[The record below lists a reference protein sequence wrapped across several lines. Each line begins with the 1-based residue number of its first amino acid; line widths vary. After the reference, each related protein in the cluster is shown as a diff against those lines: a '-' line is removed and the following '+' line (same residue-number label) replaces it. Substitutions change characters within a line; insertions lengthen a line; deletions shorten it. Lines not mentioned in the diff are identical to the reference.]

1 MENASTLHGLV
12 FDQAERTPDAIAID
26 DGSKTTYRELREQAE
41 QVAASLRAHG
51 VGRGDFVGICLGR
64 NAELLAVVLGVLA
77 SGAAYVPLDPAY
89 PKERLRFMTTDC
101 SARVVICDKSFAN
114 FYDSE
119 LFELGL
125 LNKALLNEAK
135 LTLLSPKVLL
145 QPQAQPAQSAS
156 VEPDDLAYLLYTSG
170 STGQPKGVM
179 IRHCNAVNLAR
190 WAREAFSDEDRSRIL
205 FSTSLSWDLSI
216 FEIFASLAWGGTL
229 VVVNNALTLAEVG
242 PELEVT
248 LVNTSP
254 SVMSRLIHHR
264 PLPDS
269 VRVVTLAGEILH
281 RELVDRLYQRSESL
295 RVWNLY
301 GPTETTTFSTGGL
314 IDRSETSSPAIGQ
327 PLLNTSLHLLDEQM
341 QPVEAG
347 QVGEIWI
354 GGEGVAAGYLHRP
367 KLTAEVFVPDPF
379 EEEPK
384 GNLYRTGDQARARAD
399 GSVVVLGRLDHQVK
413 LRGRR
418 IELGEIDAQFLQ
430 HPAVDEAVTVV
441 RQIGTSEPRLVAYL
455 VAGQGCEIDEEQVR
469 AAVAQSL
476 PPHMVP
482 SLIEVLDQLPLSPNG
497 KIDRAALPAPGA
509 ESASEENY
517 ATGSAETDSV
527 ATDSAALGETEQEI
541 AHIFGEL
548 LGITAPLSTQADF
561 FDCGGDSLGALQ
573 LVDLIAER
581 LQVEIPLSTMFEE
594 SQVGQI
600 AAFIDESEAGEA
612 GPESRPAG
620 MYALRSAGSK
630 LPLFL
635 GPLGNGGLRGYRKLI
650 AQLDP
655 DRPVYGMQAP
665 GVDGELDPYRTVEE
679 MGRHFAAEI
688 AAFQPVGPILLGGF
702 SYGGISAIEA
712 AQQLQRAGREI
723 ALVVLLDTSPFS
735 RRVPWT
741 VAPGLRFRQGRD
753 AVLDTLAE
761 VGVREL
767 IRRRGYRFVVRT
779 RRLVRRGL
787 VAPKQAGSAQRTE
800 PIQAVHQ
807 AAVNSYRSSEI
818 SCPVAVIAAATA
830 AAKDRATLGDD
841 PRSISHWQV
850 RLVDCPGVA
859 HRDFLSE
866 PTASKVAAELDSVI
880 ESAVLES
887 AVTRSAVR

>member
-26 DGSKTTYRELREQAE
+26 DGSKTAYRELREQAE
-41 QVAASLRAHG
+41 QVAASLRAYG
-51 VGRGDFVGICLGR
+51 VGRGDFVGICVGR
-64 NAELLAVVLGVLA
+64 SAELLAVVLGVLA

-101 SARVVICDKSFAN
+101 SARVVICDASFAN

-119 LFELGL
+119 LFESGL
-125 LNKALLNEAK
+125 LTEAK

-145 QPQAQPAQSAS
+145 QPQTQPAQSAS
-156 VEPDDLAYLLYTSG
+156 VEPEDLAYLLYTSG

-179 IRHCNAVNLAR
+179 IRHSNAVNLAR
-190 WAREAFSDEDRSRIL
+190 WARDAFSDEDRSRIL

-254 SVMSRLIHHR
+254 SVMSRLIQHR

-314 IDRSETSSPAIGQ
+314 VDRSETSSPAIGQ
-327 PLLNTSLHLLDEQM
+327 PLLNTSVYLLDEQM

-418 IELGEIDAQFLQ
+418 IELSEIDVQFLQ
-430 HPAVDEAVTVV
+430 DPAVDEAVTVV

-469 AAVAQSL
+469 TALEQNL

-482 SLIEVLDQLPLSPNG
+482 ALIEVLDQLPLSPNG
-497 KIDRAALPAPGA
+497 KIDRAALPAPGT
-509 ESASEENY
+509 E
-517 ATGSAETDSV
+517 SV
-527 ATDSAALGETEQEI
+527 AIDTALIGSAALGETEQEI

-548 LGITAPLSTQADF
+548 LGITAPLSAQADF

-581 LQVEIPLSTMFEE
+581 LQVEIPLSTLFEE

-665 GVDGELDPYRTVEE
+665 GVDGETDPYRTVED

-735 RRVPWT
+735 RRVPWK
-741 VAPGLRFRQGRD
+741 VAPRLRLRQGRD
-753 AVLDTLAE
+753 AALDTLAE

-767 IRRRGYRFVVRT
+767 IRRRSYRFVVRT

-787 VAPKQAGSAQRTE
+787 PAQKQAGSAQRTE
-800 PIQAVHQ
+800 RIKAEHIKTVHQ
-807 AAVNSYRSSEI
+807 AAVNSYRSTEI
-818 SCPVAVIAAATA
+818 SFPVAVIAAATA
-830 AAKDRATLGDD
+830 AAKDRATLGED
-841 PRSISHWQV
+841 PRSLAQWQF
-850 RLVDCPGVA
+850 RLIDCPGVA

-866 PTASKVAAELDSVI
+866 PTVSKVAAELDSVI

>member
-26 DGSKTTYRELREQAE
+26 DGSKTAYRELREQAE
-41 QVAASLRAHG
+41 QVAASLRAYG
-51 VGRGDFVGICLGR
+51 VGRGDFVGICVGR
-64 NAELLAVVLGVLA
+64 SAELLAVVLGVLA

-101 SARVVICDKSFAN
+101 SARVVICDASFAN

-119 LFELGL
+119 LFESGL
-125 LNKALLNEAK
+125 LTEAK

-145 QPQAQPAQSAS
+145 QPQTQPAQSAS
-156 VEPDDLAYLLYTSG
+156 VEPEDLAYLLYTSG

-179 IRHCNAVNLAR
+179 IRHSNAVNLAR
-190 WAREAFSDEDRSRIL
+190 WARDAFSDEDRSRIL

-254 SVMSRLIHHR
+254 SVMSRLIQHR

-314 IDRSETSSPAIGQ
+314 VDRSETSSPAIGQ
-327 PLLNTSLHLLDEQM
+327 PLLNTSVYLLDEQM

-418 IELGEIDAQFLQ
+418 IELSEIDVQFLQ
-430 HPAVDEAVTVV
+430 DPAVDEAVTVV

-469 AAVAQSL
+469 TALEQNL

-482 SLIEVLDQLPLSPNG
+482 ALIEVLDQLPLSPNG
-497 KIDRAALPAPGA
+497 KIDRAALPAPGT
-509 ESASEENY
+509 E
-517 ATGSAETDSV
+517 SV
-527 ATDSAALGETEQEI
+527 AIDTALIGSAALGETEQEI

-548 LGITAPLSTQADF
+548 LGITAPLSAQADF

-581 LQVEIPLSTMFEE
+581 LQVEIPLSTLFEE

-665 GVDGELDPYRTVEE
+665 GVDGETDPYRTIED

-735 RRVPWT
+735 RRVPWK
-741 VAPGLRFRQGRD
+741 VAPRLRLRQGRD
-753 AVLDTLAE
+753 AALDTLAE
-761 VGVREL
+761 VGLREL
-767 IRRRGYRFVVRT
+767 IRRRSYRFVVRT
-779 RRLVRRGL
+779 RRLLRRGL
-787 VAPKQAGSAQRTE
+787 PAQKQAGSAQRTE
-800 PIQAVHQ
+800 RIKAEHIKTVHQ

-818 SCPVAVIAAATA
+818 SFSVAVIAAATA
-830 AAKDRATLGDD
+830 AAKDRATLGED
-841 PRSISHWQV
+841 PRSISQWQF

-866 PTASKVAAELDSVI
+866 PTVSKVAAELDSVI

>member
-26 DGSKTTYRELREQAE
+26 DGSKTAYRELREQAE
-41 QVAASLRAHG
+41 QVAASLRAYG
-51 VGRGDFVGICLGR
+51 VGRGDFVGICVGR
-64 NAELLAVVLGVLA
+64 SAELLAVVLGVLA

-101 SARVVICDKSFAN
+101 SARVVICDASFAN

-119 LFELGL
+119 LFESGL
-125 LNKALLNEAK
+125 LTEAK

-145 QPQAQPAQSAS
+145 QPQTQPAQSAS
-156 VEPDDLAYLLYTSG
+156 VEPEDLAYLLYTSG

-179 IRHCNAVNLAR
+179 IRHSNAVNLAR
-190 WAREAFSDEDRSRIL
+190 WARDAFSDEDRSRIL

-254 SVMSRLIHHR
+254 SVMSRLIQHR

-314 IDRSETSSPAIGQ
+314 VDRSETSSPAIGQ
-327 PLLNTSLHLLDEQM
+327 PLLNTSVYLLDEQM

-418 IELGEIDAQFLQ
+418 IELSEIDVQFLQ
-430 HPAVDEAVTVV
+430 DPAVDEAVTVV

-455 VAGQGCEIDEEQVR
+455 VAGQGCEIDEEQIR
-469 AAVAQSL
+469 AAVAQNL

-482 SLIEVLDQLPLSPNG
+482 ALIEVLDQLPLSPNG
-497 KIDRAALPAPGA
+497 KIDRAALPAPGT
-509 ESASEENY
+509 E
-517 ATGSAETDSV
+517 SV
-527 ATDSAALGETEQEI
+527 AIDTALIGSAALGETEQEI

-548 LGITAPLSTQADF
+548 LGITAPLSAQADF

-581 LQVEIPLSTMFEE
+581 LQVEIPLSTLFEE

-665 GVDGELDPYRTVEE
+665 GVDGETDPYRTIED

-735 RRVPWT
+735 RRVPWK
-741 VAPGLRFRQGRD
+741 VAPRLRLRQGRD
-753 AVLDTLAE
+753 AALDTLAE
-761 VGVREL
+761 VGLREL
-767 IRRRGYRFVVRT
+767 TRRRSYRFVVRT
-779 RRLVRRGL
+779 RRLLRRGL
-787 VAPKQAGSAQRTE
+787 PAQKQAGSAQRPERIKAEHIKT
-800 PIQAVHQ
+800 VHQ
-807 AAVNSYRSSEI
+807 AAVNSYRSTEI
-818 SCPVAVIAAATA
+818 SFPVAVIAAATA
-830 AAKDRATLGDD
+830 AAKDRATLGED
-841 PRSISHWQV
+841 PRSLAQWQF
-850 RLVDCPGVA
+850 RLIDCPGVA

-866 PTASKVAAELDSVI
+866 PTVSKVAAELDSVI

-887 AVTRSAVR
+887 AVTRSAVL

>member
-12 FDQAERTPDAIAID
+12 FDQAGRTPDAIAID
-26 DGSKTTYRELREQAE
+26 DGSTTTYGELREQAE
-41 QVAASLRAHG
+41 RVASALRAHG
-51 VGRGDFVGICLGR
+51 VGRGDFVGICVGR
-64 NAELLAVVLGVLA
+64 SAELLAVVLGVLA

-101 SARVVICDKSFAN
+101 RARVVVCDESFAN

-119 LFELGL
+119 LFDS
-125 LNKALLNEAK
+125 ALLNEARI
-135 LTLLSPKVLL
+135 TLLSPKVLL
-145 QPQAQPAQSAS
+145 QRQTQPAQSAS
-156 VEPDDLAYLLYTSG
+156 VEPEDLAYLLYTSG

-190 WAREAFSDEDRSRIL
+190 WARDAFSDEDRSRIL

-242 PELEVT
+242 PELGVT

-314 IDRSETSSPAIGQ
+314 VDRSETSSPAIGQ
-327 PLLNTSLHLLDEQM
+327 PLLNTSLYLLDEQM

-379 EEEPK
+379 GEEPK
-384 GNLYRTGDQARARAD
+384 GNLYRTGDQARSRAD
-399 GSVVVLGRLDHQVK
+399 GSVIVLGRLDHQVK
-413 LRGRR
+413 LRGLR

-430 HPAVDEAVTVV
+430 QQDVGEAVTVV
-441 RQIGTSEPRLVAYL
+441 SQIGTTEPKLVAYL

-469 AAVAQSL
+469 TAVAQNL

-482 SLIEVLDQLPLSPNG
+482 ALIEVLDQLPLSPNG

-509 ESASEENY
+509 ESASEENH
-517 ATGSAETDSV
+517 ATGSALIG
-527 ATDSAALGETEQEI
+527 SAALGATEQEI

-548 LGITAPLSTQADF
+548 LGVTAPLSAEADF

-741 VAPGLRFRQGRD
+741 VAPGLRLRQGRD
-753 AVLDTLAE
+753 SALDTLAD

-779 RRLVRRGL
+779 RRFLRRGL
-787 VAPKQAGSAQRTE
+787 TVPKRAGSAQ
-800 PIQAVHQ
+800 
-807 AAVNSYRSSEI
+807 
-818 SCPVAVIAAATA
+818 
-830 AAKDRATLGDD
+830 
-841 PRSISHWQV
+841 
-850 RLVDCPGVA
+850 
-859 HRDFLSE
+859 
-866 PTASKVAAELDSVI
+866 
-880 ESAVLES
+880 
-887 AVTRSAVR
+887 

>member
-1 MENASTLHGLV
+1 VEEASTLHGLV
-12 FDQAERTPDAIAID
+12 FDQAERTPDALAID
-26 DGSKTTYRELREQAE
+26 DGSSTTYRELREQAE

-51 VGRGDFVGICLGR
+51 VGRGDFVGICMGR
-64 NAELLAVVLGVLA
+64 SAELLAVVLGVLA

-101 SARVVICDKSFAN
+101 SARVVICDTSFA
-114 FYDSE
+114 E
-119 LFELGL
+119 LFDSGL
-125 LNKALLNEAK
+125 LNAALLNEAK
-135 LTLLSPKVLL
+135 VTLLSPNDLL
-145 QPQAQPAQSAS
+145 QPQTQPAKPNS
-156 VEPDDLAYLLYTSG
+156 VDPEDLAYLLYTSG

-229 VVVNNALTLAEVG
+229 VVVHNALTLAEVG
-242 PELEVT
+242 PELGVT

-281 RELVDRLYQRSESL
+281 RELVEQLYQRSQSL

-314 IDRSETSSPAIGQ
+314 IDRSETSSPPIGQ
-327 PLLNTSLHLLDEQM
+327 PILNTSLHLLDELM

-354 GGEGVAAGYLHRP
+354 GGDGVAAGYLHRP
-367 KLTAEVFVPDPF
+367 ELTAEVFVPDPF
-379 EEEPK
+379 AQEPK
-384 GNLYRTGDQARARAD
+384 GNLYRTGDQARSHAD

-418 IELGEIDAQFLQ
+418 VELGEIDAQFLQ
-430 HPAVDEAVTVV
+430 LSAVGEAVTVV
-441 RQIGTSEPRLVAYL
+441 SQIGTSEPKLVAYL
-455 VAGQGCEIDEEQVR
+455 VAGQGCEIDEEQIR
-469 AAVAQSL
+469 AAVAQNL

-482 SLIEVLDQLPLSPNG
+482 ALIEVLDQLPLSPNG
-497 KIDRAALPAPGA
+497 KIDRAALPAPG
-509 ESASEENY
+509 
-517 ATGSAETDSV
+517 TGSAVIDSV
-527 ATDSAALGETEQEI
+527 ATDSAALSTTEQEI

-548 LGITAPLSTQADF
+548 LGITAPLSAQADF

-573 LVDLIAER
+573 LVDLIAEQ
-581 LQVEIPLSTMFEE
+581 LQVEILLSTLFEE

-600 AAFIDESEAGEA
+600 AAFIDDSEAGES

-620 MYALRSAGSK
+620 MHALRSAGSK
-630 LPLFL
+630 PPLFL

-741 VAPGLRFRQGRD
+741 VAPRLRFRQGRD

-761 VGVREL
+761 VGLREL

-779 RRLVRRGL
+779 RRLLRRGL
-787 VAPKQAGSAQRTE
+787 TVPKQAGLAQRTE
-800 PIQAVHQ
+800 HIQAVHQ

-818 SCPVAVIAAATA
+818 SFSVAVIAAATA
-830 AAKDRATLGDD
+830 AAKDRATLGED
-841 PRSISHWQV
+841 PRLLSQWQF

-866 PTASKVAAELDSVI
+866 PTVSKVAAELDSVI